1 MAEQG
6 KIIGF
11 LANAGDAQKIDALTE
26 DIHEALV
33 EYQVCT
39 RNYSLSI
46 TSDALR
52 QTSLQQDIYGDGHRL
67 IVSLT
72 LASCPRGLIDG

>member
-6 KIIGF
+6 KIKGF

-39 RNYSLSI
+39 PTPQFLSFLM
-46 TSDALR
+46 LR
-52 QTSLQQDIYGDGHRL
+52 ARL
-67 IVSLT
+67 HCNKTFTATVIGS
-72 LASCPRGLIDG
+72 S